1 MWEASVFGYGFDVFV
16 LIDLSCTIE
25 GSICCDFLFVEILVI
40 FFFFFFFWCL
50 VLDFFFFLI
59 GGFDTAHA
67 AAR

>member
-40 FFFFFFFWCL
+40 FFFL
-50 VLDFFFFLI
+50 VFGFGIFFFLI

>member
-40 FFFFFFFWCL
+40 FFFFFL
-50 VLDFFFFLI
+50 VFGFGIFFFLI

>member
-40 FFFFFFFWCL
+40 FFFFFFL
-50 VLDFFFFLI
+50 VFGFGFFFFLI

>member
-40 FFFFFFFWCL
+40 FFFFFFFGVW
-50 VLDFFFFLI
+50 FWIFFFLI

>member
-25 GSICCDFLFVEILVI
+25 GSICCDFLFVEILVNI
-40 FFFFFFFWCL
+40 FFFFL
-50 VLDFFFFLI
+50 VLDFFLI